1 MTVAFSGH
9 QSGRAR
15 GVRRLRLQDPV
26 ALERPAYLVVV
37 VVVPGQQKLSA
48 SRRAAMR
55 PLARHIRT
63 RRSVTTAMYQRGEG
77 ISNRVV
83 FVYVRNVRVG
93 DA

>member
-1 MTVAFSGH
+1 MATSPDAARPRTVTAPGQDS
-9 QSGRAR
+9 
-15 GVRRLRLQDPV
+15 DPV
-26 ALERPAYLVVV
+26 ALERPVYL
-37 VVVPGQQKLSA
+37 VVVPGQHQKLSA

>member
-1 MTVAFSGH
+1 MATNPDAARPRTVTAPG
-9 QSGRAR
+9 
-15 GVRRLRLQDPV
+15 QDPV
-26 ALERPAYLVVV
+26 ALERPVYL
-37 VVVPGQQKLSA
+37 VVVPGQHQKLSA

-63 RRSVTTAMYQRGEG
+63 RRSVTTAMYQRDEG

-83 FVYVRNVRVG
+83 FVYVRNVRVC